1 MSQNQPVSKLDS
13 DLTQRRISSGLKKI
27 EQALVE
33 WRSGEAYGEL
43 GITFVFDRGQVKAVR
58 QTSSKMEK

>member
-1 MSQNQPVSKLDS
+1 MQNQPVTKLDS
-13 DLTQRRISSGLKKI
+13 DLTQRRISSGLKQI
-27 EQALVE
+27 ERSLVE

-43 GITFVFDRGQVKAVR
+43 GITFVFERGQVKAVR